1 MLSGKPS
8 CTNLGY
14 IAFGQQESHDSW
26 SMVEDGYG
34 SKSSPRLIERPVIL
48 QVTNQHLR
56 SNSAPSNLEGR
67 QGRHG

>member
-14 IAFGQQESHDSW
+14 IAFGQQDSHDTW

-34 SKSSPRLIERPVIL
+34 SKSSPRLID
-48 QVTNQHLR
+48 TTCYFA
-56 SNSAPSNLEGR
+56 SN
-67 QGRHG
+67 